1 MLTHRRAIRK
11 RKRRHKEL
19 EGKERTNGKKE
30 TGSDV
35 EEGQPEKKKTKRKKS
50 KNRKRRWRMKEPKS
64 NISAHK
70 TNIIED
76 EGRQDRETKDDGEEV
91 SYQKNVYKKRD
102 NNP

>member
-1 MLTHRRAIRK
+1 MLTHWRAIRK

-70 TNIIED
+70 TNIIKD
-76 EGRQDRETKDDGEEV
+76 EERQDREAKDDGEEAFNL
-91 SYQKNVYKKRD
+91 KNVYEKRD

>member
-19 EGKERTNGKKE
+19 EGKEQTNGKKE

-50 KNRKRRWRMKEPKS
+50 KNRKRRWRMKEPKL
-64 NISAHK
+64 NIGAHK
-70 TNIIED
+70 KNIIE
-76 EGRQDRETKDDGEEV
+76 EEERQDREAKDEGEEAL
-91 SYQKNVYKKRD
+91 NFKRVQEEG
-102 NNP
+102 